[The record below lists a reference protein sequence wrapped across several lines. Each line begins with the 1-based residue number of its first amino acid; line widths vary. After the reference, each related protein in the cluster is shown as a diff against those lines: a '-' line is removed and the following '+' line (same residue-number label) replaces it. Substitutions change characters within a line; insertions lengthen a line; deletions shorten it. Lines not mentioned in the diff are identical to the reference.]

1 MNLGRYAIALSLILG
16 LLPSPARAA
25 DRLTVT
31 NYGVIVE
38 TLPWAI
44 ALERG
49 FFKKEGLDIDGFVG
63 SNGGGTTIRNMMANS
78 LPFAEV
84 ALPAVVAGIDAG
96 LDLKIVYGG
105 VNNLGDLAWVVKQ
118 DSPLKTIR
126 DLKGKKAAFS
136 SPRSTT
142 EMVLRMALES
152 AKLDKDVETVAAGG
166 IGAGM
171 TALDTGAVDAA
182 PFEEPELL
190 PPGKY
195 RVLFRITDF
204 LPDVTWQVG
213 VTTAEFARAHP
224 DVVRKL
230 VAARRDALQYMIAH
244 PDDAAKVYAKVWNTN
259 DKRFADVIARLIKI
273 KYWATDGFNVKGLDT
288 MARGMALV
296 GAVDHPVDVNAL
308 IDKSFLPK
316 ARDSRDDHPREDR
329 TGSRADRGGA
339 VVRARCPQ
347 RDQAARDDVRRR
359 DEPALCPGRGR
370 RNGVDAISPRH
381 KHTFD
386 QVRYYIDGDA
396 KFGREIYKP
405 GDCVYFPEGVP
416 YGPQIGHGDRD
427 SLHVTL
433 QFGGASGIYFPSH
446 EEQYAAREEL
456 SKSGGTFTDGIYTG
470 PDGRK
475 RDGFEAI
482 VERLTG
488 KPPAYAKP
496 RFEGPVRMRTAAF
509 PAIPMEGNPSVAVR
523 RLASFTESG
532 PDIKLVQIEAGAR
545 LGAGTSRGDQVRL
558 LLSGDL
564 RYGDTELDG
573 ISTMYVPRDDV
584 YPASE
589 ALTACTILVTQF
601 GFRPA
606 SFAVL

>member
-1 MNLGRYAIALSLILG
+1 MVRSVLAFALLAA

-96 LDLKIVYGG
+96 LDLKVVYGG

-308 IDKSFLPK
+308 ID
-316 ARDSRDDHPREDR
+316 
-329 TGSRADRGGA
+329 
-339 VVRARCPQ
+339 
-347 RDQAARDDVRRR
+347 
-359 DEPALCPGRGR
+359 
-370 RNGVDAISPRH
+370 
-381 KHTFD
+381 
-386 QVRYYIDGDA
+386 
-396 KFGREIYKP
+396 
-405 GDCVYFPEGVP
+405 PEFQP
-416 YGPQIGHGDRD
+416 
-427 SLHVTL
+427 
-433 QFGGASGIYFPSH
+433 
-446 EEQYAAREEL
+446 
-456 SKSGGTFTDGIYTG
+456 
-470 PDGRK
+470 
-475 RDGFEAI
+475 
-482 VERLTG
+482 
-488 KPPAYAKP
+488 
-496 RFEGPVRMRTAAF
+496 
-509 PAIPMEGNPSVAVR
+509 
-523 RLASFTESG
+523 
-532 PDIKLVQIEAGAR
+532 GAR
-545 LGAGTSRGDQVRL
+545 R
-558 LLSGDL
+558 
-564 RYGDTELDG
+564 
-573 ISTMYVPRDDV
+573 
-584 YPASE
+584 
-589 ALTACTILVTQF
+589 
-601 GFRPA
+601 
-606 SFAVL
+606 